1 MTTNRAVWR
10 PSPEGAR
17 TLLLW
22 LALAVAVI
30 GAMALGLS
38 FVSVMDAAHPFFGT
52 AAFALPIIIDVAIF
66 ALTFTSIAM
75 ELNALS
81 SPGARYAA
89 RALVALT
96 VFANVAPQHT
106 LYGRI
111 IHGAPPVVWS
121 ITVMIAEHAIRQL
134 VGLASDAETMDKVR
148 RSRWLLAP
156 ASTFRLWR
164 RMRLWEIT
172 SYRVAVGREH
182 QMRASRALLREWH
195 GPRWRRS
202 APSAQ
207 RLAVALQASTDRPV
221 AELLTEAAA
230 GIMAA
235 AQAAAKPAPDAPQR
249 DAESASE
256 PSTDSALMPLDP
268 ILYPAGERPV
278 LVPFAPF
285 TAQHSPFARTLKA
298 LPVGQVPGDRANGE
312 ANAANDTENERDTA
326 VRMRREGASFQQIAD
341 ALGRSKSWAHDT
353 AGDVPIEHANGSAA

>member
-1 MTTNRAVWR
+1 MTANRATWR
-10 PSPEGAR
+10 LSPEGAR

-22 LALAVAVI
+22 LALSVAVI

-75 ELNALS
+75 ELNELS

-121 ITVMIAEHAIRQL
+121 AVVVIAEHAIRQL

-148 RSRWLLAP
+148 RSRWVLAP

-172 SYRVAVGREH
+172 SYRAAIGREH
-182 QMRASRALLREWH
+182 EMRASRALLREWH
-195 GPRWRRS
+195 GPRWRRT

-207 RLAVALQASTDRPV
+207 RLAVALQSSTDRPV
-221 AELLTEAAA
+221 AELLAEASE

-235 AQAAAKPAPDAPQR
+235 ARAAAKPAEQDPQTT
-249 DAESASE
+249 AE
-256 PSTDSALMPLDP
+256 TALDDGLRPLDP
-268 ILYPAGERPV
+268 VLYPAPFRPV
-278 LVPFAPF
+278 LVPFTGHADPF
-285 TAQHSPFARTLKA
+285 TAGGNTLTDQAGSGGAVNGAVNDGVNGPESDEQTAIRLREQGKSFA
-298 LPVGQVPGDRANGE
+298 
-312 ANAANDTENERDTA
+312 
-326 VRMRREGASFQQIAD
+326 QIAEH
-341 ALGRSKSWAHDT
+341 LGKSKTWAYNV
-353 AGDVPIEHANGSAA
+353 AGAVQPIEHANGSAA

>member
-1 MTTNRAVWR
+1 MTANHATWR
-10 PSPEGAR
+10 LSPEGAR

-38 FVSVMDAAHPFFGT
+38 FVSVMNAAHPFFGT
-52 AAFALPIIIDVAIF
+52 AAFALPIIVDVAIF

-75 ELNALS
+75 ELNELS

-106 LYGRI
+106 VYGKV

-134 VGLASDAETMDKVR
+134 VGLASDAETIDKVR

-156 ASTFRLWR
+156 VSTFRLWR

-172 SYRVAVGREH
+172 SYRAAIGREH
-182 QMRASRALLREWH
+182 EMRASRALLREWH
-195 GPRWRRS
+195 GPRWHRT

-221 AELLTEAAA
+221 AELLAEASA
-230 GIMAA
+230 GILAA
-235 AQAAAKPAPDAPQR
+235 AQAAARPAPPAGEDTAQAGAGSVLDDGLR
-249 DAESASE
+249 
-256 PSTDSALMPLDP
+256 PLDP
-268 ILYPAGERPV
+268 VLYPAPFRPV
-278 LVPFAPF
+278 LVPFTAQAAPF
-285 TAQHSPFARTLKA
+285 SGSRA
-298 LPVGQVPGDRANGE
+298 LTPLPGAAGSAENGAANGE
-312 ANAANDTENERDTA
+312 NEREA
-326 VRMRREGASFQQIAD
+326 ALRMRREGLSYGQIA
-341 ALGRSKSWAHDT
+341 ARLERSKSWVHGVVGPSQVA
-353 AGDVPIEHANGSAA
+353 HANGSAA

>member
-1 MTTNRAVWR
+1 MTVDRAVWR

-52 AAFALPIIIDVAIF
+52 AAFALPVIIDVAIF

-75 ELNALS
+75 ELNSLS

-134 VGLASDAETMDKVR
+134 VGLASEAESMDKVR

-156 ASTFRLWR
+156 LSTLKLWR

-172 SYRVAVGREH
+172 SYRAAVGREH
-182 QMRASRALLREWH
+182 EMRASRALLREWH
-195 GPRWRRS
+195 GPRWRRL

-235 AQAAAKPAPDAPQR
+235 VLAAAKPVPQ
-249 DAESASE
+249 DSE
-256 PSTDSALMPLDP
+256 PVEQAAAQALRPLDP
-268 ILYPAGERPV
+268 VVYPAPFRTV
-278 LVPFAPF
+278 LVPFTGHGDPF
-285 TAQHSPFARTLKA
+285 TAGGNTLADRGVSGGAVNDPVNDPVNGAVNGAEGDEQAAIRLRAEGKSFA
-298 LPVGQVPGDRANGE
+298 
-312 ANAANDTENERDTA
+312 
-326 VRMRREGASFQQIAD
+326 QIAER
-341 ALGRSKSWAHDT
+341 LGKSKTWAYNV
-353 AGDVPIEHANGSAA
+353 AGGVQPIEHANGSAA